1 MNADVLYD
9 LKDPGWAQI
18 TNSSPT
24 EEELLWLFQESGL
37 FRLGGTTKLTIQMQN
52 GKLFISSLW
61 GGPEIRFPHNCNT
74 YKLPHTKHVDRR
86 TAEWICKEWEHL
98 CWTDFHYTPPQDYF
112 GNDPKTLDEL
122 CVLFKNLRHKRRV
135 SRLEK
140 EFVIN
145 RFLELMYEEAKGFA
159 EKLNMPFHSL
169 RLLSIGS
176 LSKIAN
182 TDGHGTITYNVNRLY
197 QDADT
202 IRQVLVHELCHSIRS
217 DHGNEFS
224 KVMEESMISLGLISR
239 PCSYSTYLDMSDKT
253 SGAILP
259 DGSGARFPTG
269 RYCPGYNFFT
279 FIKGEFDNRFLPK
292 TSLWKR
298 DGLISTP

>member
-1 MNADVLYD
+1 MKTNAIIDIIGPESAYISSGKPSEDDLIWLSNESGVLRDGGITRLSIKTNNGVLY
-9 LKDPGWAQI
+9 
-18 TNSSPT
+18 
-24 EEELLWLFQESGL
+24 
-37 FRLGGTTKLTIQMQN
+37 
-52 GKLFISSLW
+52 ISVSQ
-61 GGPEIRFPHNCNT
+61 GRVIIRFPHNCNA
-74 YKLPHTKHVDRR
+74 YKRDFAKHTGRI
-86 TAEWICKEWEHL
+86 TAEWICKEWDHL
-98 CWTDFHYTPPQDYF
+98 SWTDFHYTPPQDYF

-122 CVLFKNLRHKRRV
+122 CVFFKNLRHKRRV

-145 RFLELMYEEAKGFA
+145 RFLELMYEEAKVFA

-182 TDGHGTITYNVNRLY
+182 TDGHGTITYNVNRMY

-269 RYCPGYNFFT
+269 KYCPGYNFFT